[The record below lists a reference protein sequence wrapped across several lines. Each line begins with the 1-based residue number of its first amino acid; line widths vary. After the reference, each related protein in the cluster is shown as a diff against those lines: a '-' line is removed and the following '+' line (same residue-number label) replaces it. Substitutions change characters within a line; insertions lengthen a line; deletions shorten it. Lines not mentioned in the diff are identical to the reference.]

1 MPILACLFGDAPVR
15 SGKVIEWTSALLP
28 KRIEQRARDAFCRA
42 KLIDGVNGLRGI
54 GVEQRDLLRTLR
66 EDRAD
71 PSHWHATARYVK
83 RRKHKGILLDN
94 PWTVFISL

>member
-15 SGKVIEWTSALLP
+15 SGKVIAWTSALLP

-66 EDRAD
+66 E
-71 PSHWHATARYVK
+71 VE
-83 RRKHKGILLDN
+83 
-94 PWTVFISL
+94 